1 MTVPR
6 LATVDLAIGYDSGLL
21 ATGIDID
28 VAPAEILAILG
39 PSGSGKS
46 TLLSTIAGVVPALG
60 GRILVD
66 DVDVT
71 DLPIHRRGIGLIF
84 QEPLLFSHL
93 DVVDNVSYGLRRQR
107 VPRDAARVRATELLD
122 WLGLEGYARRSVD
135 ELSGGQAQRVAL
147 ARALAPRPAVLLL
160 DEPFSALD
168 HELRQR
174 LAVEVAEMLRHEA
187 VAAIHVTHDPDEAA
201 AIADRILSMPDFV
214 S

>member
-1 MTVPR
+1 MTPPR
-6 LATVDLAIGYDSGLL
+6 LETVGLAVGYGSAVL
-21 ATGIDID
+21 ATGIDVT
-28 VAPAEILAILG
+28 VAPAEIIAILG

-46 TLLSTIAGVVPALG
+46 TLLSTIAGVVPAIG
-60 GRILVD
+60 GRVLVD
-66 DVDVT
+66 ALDVT

-84 QEPLLFSHL
+84 QEPLLFPHL
-93 DVVDNVSYGLRRQR
+93 DVIDNVAYGLRRQR
-107 VPRDAARVRATELLD
+107 LPREAARTRATELLD
-122 WLGLEGYARRSVD
+122 WLGLDGYARRSVE

-168 HELRQR
+168 RELRQR
-174 LAVEVAEMLRHEA
+174 LAVEVATMLRHEG

-201 AIADRILSMPDFV
+201 AMADRTLAMADFV